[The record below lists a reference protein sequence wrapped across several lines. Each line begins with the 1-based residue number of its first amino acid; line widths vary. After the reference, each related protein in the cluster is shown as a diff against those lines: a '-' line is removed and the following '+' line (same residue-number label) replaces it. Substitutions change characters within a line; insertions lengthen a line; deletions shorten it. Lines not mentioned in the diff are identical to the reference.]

1 MRSSRFLFFL
11 LSILVGLGIGLLYGW
26 VINPP
31 AYANLTPDT
40 LRADYKADYVLMI
53 AEIYKQ
59 DANLPQALRRLSQL
73 EDLPPARVV
82 AGALLTARDLNYAP
96 ADLEIMAKLSQDLQQ
111 QQPEPQG
118 NASSPSPTGS
128 SIPELTPTP
137 TGTQP

>member
-1 MRSSRFLFFL
+1 MRSRRFFFFI

-31 AYANLTPDT
+31 PYANLAPET

-59 DANLPQALRRLSQL
+59 DGNLPQALRRLSQL
-73 EDLPPARVV
+73 ENLPPARVV
-82 AGALLTARDLNYAP
+82 AGALLTARDLNYDP
-96 ADLEIMAKLSQDLQQ
+96 ADLAIMAKLSQDLQQ
-111 QQPEPQG
+111 QPEPQG
-118 NASSPSPTGS
+118 TVSSPVPTGS
-128 SIPELTPTP
+128 SVPVLTPTP